1 MRLLL
6 LASATCAL
14 IGSPAFAGD
23 DAAKPA
29 AAGEHAKA
37 VNAIDPTTDKA
48 IDAAVG
54 TLELTWKKKTVT
66 VGFSSK
72 ESLDKAKAADDKT
85 KEQIA
90 EAAKEHEY
98 IKDGKL
104 VPLDEKDGE
113 KKHHKKKDQ

>member
-1 MRLLL
+1 MRHLL
-6 LASATCAL
+6 LASATCVAL
-14 IGSPAFAGD
+14 LGAPVFAGD

-29 AAGEHAKA
+29 TTTEHTKVANTIDPLTGKA
-37 VNAIDPTTDKA
+37 VDDK
-48 IDAAVG
+48 VG

-72 ESLDKAKAADDKT
+72 ESLDKAKASDDKT

-90 EAAKEHEY
+90 EAAKEHEL

-104 VPLDEKDGE
+104 VPSEDGE